1 MRCGSTHGGL
11 KSGDGTR
18 PRCNYANVADLSDES
33 FLAGLDFPDR
43 APIDRYWAE
52 DSTGRHS
59 KPPAHAHFGWLNVAF
74 RFVARP
80 TRS

>member
-1 MRCGSTHGGL
+1 MVDSNLVMALVPGAIT
-11 KSGDGTR
+11 
-18 PRCNYANVADLSDES
+18 PNVADLSDES

-43 APIDRYWAE
+43 APIERYLPA
-52 DSTGRHS
+52 SAGRHS
-59 KPPAHAHFGWLNVAF
+59 KPLAHAHFGWLNVAF

>member
-1 MRCGSTHGGL
+1 MVDSNLVMALVPGAIT
-11 KSGDGTR
+11 
-18 PRCNYANVADLSDES
+18 PNVADLSDES